1 MEKTVRAFLWDHV
14 LSMSAYWVCTGAV
27 IAKFTDYFSLP
38 LGISNFLTGL
48 SSSFLIFQLA
58 GGLWY
63 ARTRSRH
70 GFLLVTNLVW
80 RLGLVAVFLSVL
92 LPLGLGALVAVALI
106 TVMSA
111 AYQLSNPAQLEWQI
125 SGVEGRTDARYYTQ
139 RDTIFM
145 LVYTVSMCAAEALI
159 ALFERR
165 SALRDGFLWIAL
177 LEGILLT
184 GSLLCLHRLP
194 PPAASPKNHLRLG
207 DMFLPLRD
215 KRFSPV
221 LWLGVWWSFA
231 SVFGSGFS
239 NLYAVRILRVDF
251 VQIMI
256 WSAVGNLLRAA
267 CTPLSGRIARSMG
280 WKRCMALQVLLSML
294 IAGGWFLC
302 TPHNASWL
310 YPLLVSLTSIPIAG
324 FGLGL
329 LRFQVAASPD
339 NGRSVYLA
347 VYSAVNGGLAMAGT
361 VLCSA
366 LVGLLDG
373 IGPEALCR
381 IFLLCVLLMLLPLYC
396 LRRISFDL
404 S

>member
-1 MEKTVRAFLWDHV
+1 MEKNVRDFLWDHV

-27 IAKFTDYFSLP
+27 IAKFTDYFALP
-38 LGISNFLTGL
+38 LGLSNFLTGL
-48 SSSFLIFQLA
+48 SSSFLVFQLA

-70 GFLLVTNLVW
+70 TFLLVTNLVW

-92 LPLGLGALVAVALI
+92 MPSGIGGIAAVVLVS
-106 TVMSA
+106 VMSA
-111 AYQLSNPAQLEWQI
+111 AYQLSSPAQQEWQI

-145 LVYTVSMCAAEALI
+145 LVYTVSMCTAEALI
-159 ALFERR
+159 ALFEHRG
-165 SALRDGFLWIAL
+165 ALRDGFLWIAL
-177 LEGILLT
+177 LEGALLA
-184 GSLLCLHRLP
+184 GSLFCLRRLP
-194 PPAASPKNHLRLG
+194 APAAPRKDRLRLR

-267 CTPLSGRIARSMG
+267 CTPLSGRLARAMG
-280 WKRCMALQVLLSML
+280 WKRCMAIQILLSML

-302 TPHNASWL
+302 TPQNAAWL
-310 YPLLVSLTSIPIAG
+310 YPLLVSLTSIPVAG

-329 LRFQVAASPD
+329 LRFQVAASPA

-366 LVGLLDG
+366 LVALLDG
-373 IGPEALCR
+373 CGPGALCR

-396 LRRISFDL
+396 LYRISFDL
-404 S
+404 T